1 MNQNQTNEEMEID
14 LLDLASKLLDK
25 WYYLLLCLLAGAVLL
40 NAYAFFFIEPTY
52 DSTSKLYVV
61 SAYGN
66 SGRVIVSC
74 FIFYVLSFRNV
85 PLLQNQPPAR
95 YPESW

>member
-1 MNQNQTNEEMEID
+1 MNQNQINEEMEID
-14 LLDLASKLLDK
+14 LLDLANKLLDK

-61 SAYGN
+61 SA
-66 SGRVIVSC
+66 SGFS
-74 FIFYVLSFRNV
+74 SF
-85 PLLQNQPPAR
+85 P
-95 YPESW
+95 